1 MLMLQWFVDKYLKQY
16 IDELVDQRFNAK
28 VYEKYYEGRQKELR
42 QRINN
47 IRRGLHSQTQG
58 VHEAESTKVLSSSGV
73 RRRSDEPNV
82 SPPPNQAAI
91 AKAAEMDAMR
101 KKLRGIKE

>member
-1 MLMLQWFVDKYLKQY
+1 MLQWFVDKYLKQY

-42 QRINN
+42 KRINE

-58 VHEAESTKVLSSSGV
+58 ISQEAPSKLQSSSRVPTRSAESKPQ
-73 RRRSDEPNV
+73 E
-82 SPPPNQAAI
+82 SPTAAAMK
-91 AKAAEMDAMR
+91 AK
-101 KKLRGIKE
+101 LLGIKK

>member
-1 MLMLQWFVDKYLKQY
+1 MLQWFVDKYLKQY

-42 QRINN
+42 KRINE

-58 VHEAESTKVLSSSGV
+58 VHEVESTKVLSSSDV
-73 RRRSDEPNV
+73 RRRSNEPNV
-82 SPPPNQAAI
+82 SPTPDQAAI
-91 AKAAEMDAMR
+91 AKAAEMAAIKAKLLG
-101 KKLRGIKE
+101 KKA